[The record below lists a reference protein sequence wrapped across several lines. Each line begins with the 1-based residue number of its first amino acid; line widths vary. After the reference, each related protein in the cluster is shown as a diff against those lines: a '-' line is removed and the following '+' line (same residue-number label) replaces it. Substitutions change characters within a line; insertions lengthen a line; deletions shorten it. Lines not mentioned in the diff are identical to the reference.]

1 MEVFCS
7 FEKLK
12 KNVWLYSF
20 ANETF
25 FGKFQLYVHQRFQPN
40 NRVEKRI
47 ERTKIEKD
55 GMNVSF
61 PFRMDGKALQS
72 FAPFL
77 D

>member
-1 MEVFCS
+1 MIFNS
-7 FEKLK
+7 MFT
-12 KNVWLYSF
+12 NV
-20 ANETF
+20 
-25 FGKFQLYVHQRFQPN
+25 FQPN

-47 ERTKIEKD
+47 ERTKIEED

-61 PFRMDGKALQS
+61 PFRRDGRALQS

>member
-1 MEVFCS
+1 MIFNS
-7 FEKLK
+7 MFT
-12 KNVWLYSF
+12 NV
-20 ANETF
+20 
-25 FGKFQLYVHQRFQPN
+25 FQPN

-47 ERTKIEKD
+47 ERTKIEED

-61 PFRMDGKALQS
+61 PFRMDGRALQS